1 MSKRV
6 FILHGWGDYYN
17 KGWFSWL
24 EKELKKKGFEAKS
37 LNMVPQPPVLSKWKV
52 ILKKAVKNP
61 DKDVFFVGHS
71 AGVMT
76 ILHYLSELLKDA
88 KVGGVVM
95 VAGWTDD
102 LGMGELKNFFKTSL
116 DWKKVKS
123 HCKKFISIYSNN
135 DPYVKPYHAKVFKTK
150 LGAKLVLDKGKKHFS
165 HEEGIDK
172 LRSVLNEVL
181 KISEKFK

>member
-1 MSKRV
+1 MAKKQV

-24 EKELKKKGFEAKS
+24 EKELNKKGFDAIALDMK
-37 LNMVPQPPVLSKWKV
+37 PQPPVLKIWKN

-61 DKDVFFVGHS
+61 DENTFFVGHS

-76 ILHYLSELLKDA
+76 ILHYISELQENI

-102 LGMGELKNFFKTSL
+102 LGMDELKNFFEKPL
-116 DWKKVKS
+116 DWNKVKE
-123 HCKKFISIYSNN
+123 HCNKFIYIYSDN
-135 DPYVKPYHAKVFKTK
+135 DPYVKKYHAKIFKEK
-150 LGAKLVLDKGKKHFS
+150 LNAKLLLEKGKKHFS
-165 HEEGIDK
+165 YEEGIDE
-172 LRSVLNEVL
+172 LPSAFNALV
-181 KISEKFK
+181 KISLS